1 MVRHRAGC
9 NKYGDS
15 TQMLTDSRLHVNV
28 RPPLEYKIPEMYL
41 SARDYI
47 LGGKSEKDLVVT
59 WEQCLLKG
67 TKVETRL
74 LNNDSDAVAE
84 LRRTITRVCTDV
96 DEYLRRLSAAW
107 RAYVDA
113 IWAMVRQG
121 TRKLQRDANNAARM
135 LGDPSREREYGR
147 ELMRIK
153 DQLDLLL
160 REAEMRPTP
169 TVCRP
174 EELLESSRKL
184 QDMFVQTY
192 GHVPTEHL
200 IALKQEF
207 EDRIANIEHRIA
219 TRLVA
224 KLRTYVAAEEVTRE
238 SGS

>member
-1 MVRHRAGC
+1 M
-9 NKYGDS
+9 
-15 TQMLTDSRLHVNV
+15 HV
-28 RPPLEYKIPEMYL
+28 ITFW
-41 SARDYI
+41 
-47 LGGKSEKDLVVT
+47 GGGSEKNLVVT
-59 WEQCLLKG
+59 WEQCLLRN
-67 TKVETRL
+67 ECRNRL

-84 LRRTITRVCTDV
+84 LRRTITRVCADV

-107 RAYVDA
+107 SAYVDA

-135 LGDPSREREYGR
+135 LGDPSREREHGR

-160 REAEMRPTP
+160 REAEMRPT
-169 TVCRP
+169 RP
-174 EELLESSRKL
+174 SAAPRNCWSPAGAP
-184 QDMFVQTY
+184 
-192 GHVPTEHL
+192 GHVRPNVRPRPYTEHL